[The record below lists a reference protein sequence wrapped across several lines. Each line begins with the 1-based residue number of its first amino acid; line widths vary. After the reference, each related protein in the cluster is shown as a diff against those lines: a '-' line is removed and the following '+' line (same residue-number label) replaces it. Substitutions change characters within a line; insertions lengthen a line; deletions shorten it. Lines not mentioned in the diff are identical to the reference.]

1 MYHSPPPRIINCHK
15 AGRYV
20 KIFEDYKE
28 ENGVRTLVRS
38 SCSQCRA
45 EASGYK
51 CNGLNADNSGPCVWN
66 SFAR

>member
-1 MYHSPPPRIINCHK
+1 MFYPPPRLRHCSK
-15 AGRYV
+15 AEQNV
-20 KIFEDYKE
+20 KIFEDYE
-28 ENGVRTLVRS
+28 EVNGVRTLVRS

-66 SFAR
+66 SFGR